1 MTVLSERWREHLRLS
16 ILRVLAETPGYSA
29 NESLL
34 TDVLRDDLGFG
45 ATRDQVR
52 TELDW
57 LAEQGLAIIATTAGI
72 KIATATGRGADVAAG
87 HANVTGV
94 KRPSPKG

>member
-1 MTVLSERWREHLRLS
+1 VSVLSDRWREHLRLS
-16 ILRVLAETPGYSA
+16 TLRVLAEAPGYAA
-29 NESLL
+29 NDSLI

-45 ATRDQVR
+45 VTRDQVR

-57 LAEQGLAIIATTAGI
+57 LAEQGLAIVTSTAGI
-72 KIATATGRGADVAAG
+72 RIATATGRGTDVALG
-87 HANVTGV
+87 HATVSGV